1 MKTSQ
6 GKKVSLFV
14 TWAQYCY
21 LGAWKKLIW
30 VELEILDERLVFLA
44 TESQL
49 GY

>member
-1 MKTSQ
+1 M
-6 GKKVSLFV
+6 SLFV

-21 LGAWKKLIW
+21 LGAWKKLIQ
-30 VELEILDERLVFLA
+30 VELGSLHERLVFLA